1 MFLSFLFFTKKTCFN
16 FLTAFRYY
24 SPPCV
29 SSASFLSIVCVY
41 VCIPTACRLQLL
53 FFSLPP
59 SLFLLDEKT
68 PAVRFFSVS
77 FFYYFKYSA
86 PPPPPPSFLLVA
98 CDCVYFGGVVAFTSL
113 SLPHERKTNY
123 SKVLSSLG
131 LCSCSDALFCA
142 PLSLSPLQQILF
154 LSLCVL
160 CLMSLQS
167 VCVSV
172 SFFYSLPPASLRI
185 VLHCI
190 LSSRPQNYH
199 FTLRHCSSSLSL
211 SLSLSLPLLAAVH
224 YFLHT

>member
-1 MFLSFLFFTKKTCFN
+1 MCLLRLIFIYCVCVCMYSHGLSIAIVVFFHSLPLSFSSMKKHLPF
-16 FLTAFRYY
+16 
-24 SPPCV
+24 V
-29 SSASFLSIVCVY
+29 
-41 VCIPTACRLQLL
+41 
-53 FFSLPP
+53 FSL
-59 SLFLLDEKT
+59 SL
-68 PAVRFFSVS
+68 

-86 PPPPPPSFLLVA
+86 PPPPPPPSFLLVA
-98 CDCVYFGGVVAFTSL
+98 CDCVYFGGVVAFISL

-211 SLSLSLPLLAAVH
+211 SLSLSSSSCSSALFFTHMMFVTIIINLLS
-224 YFLHT
+224 